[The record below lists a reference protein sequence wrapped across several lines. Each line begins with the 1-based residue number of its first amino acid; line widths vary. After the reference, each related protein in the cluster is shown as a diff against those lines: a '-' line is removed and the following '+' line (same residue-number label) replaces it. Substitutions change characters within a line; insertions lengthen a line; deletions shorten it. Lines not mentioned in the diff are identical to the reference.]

1 MNYSSAGVLYVH
13 TTVNLIMT
21 AKPFNTIV
29 GQSMT
34 KSMDR
39 MTKQMAQTVAPF
51 KTTAWG
57 GLHASLAL
65 VLNGVNYA
73 TITHQA
79 VTLTNHWRSIQPSTT
94 TLPSTNSSASR
105 RKQRIFRRL
114 FQTSRGRHQHR
125 CPTHHQQLWGALHQG
140 AQWELL
146 WLHQPDNKVSPNT
159 PSHQLV

>member
-51 KTTAWG
+51 KTTA
-57 GLHASLAL
+57 
-65 VLNGVNYA
+65 
-73 TITHQA
+73 
-79 VTLTNHWRSIQPSTT
+79 
-94 TLPSTNSSASR
+94 
-105 RKQRIFRRL
+105 
-114 FQTSRGRHQHR
+114 
-125 CPTHHQQLWGALHQG
+125 
-140 AQWELL
+140 
-146 WLHQPDNKVSPNT
+146 
-159 PSHQLV
+159 